1 MRKIRRSS
9 IYLLTIFLFI
19 LYVFFHFGTSE
30 ATDETTQTEDINDK
44 SKSESSA
51 DVIQLQKILVT
62 GDRAYSTASSKSI
75 REFDLNVRP
84 MQTAQDMLQLAPGL
98 VVTQHAGGGKAEQ
111 IFLRGFDADHGTDVA
126 ISTDGIPVNMVSHGH
141 GQGYADLHFVIPELV
156 ESIDLFKGPYFARHG
171 NFSTAGSILFRTKD
185 YIDANMMKIEGGE
198 FNTQKVT
205 GLFQIPGDGEHQ
217 NAYFGAQFYNTDGP
231 VESEQ
236 NFQRSNLFG
245 KFYTRLNDTNKLAFS
260 VSSFSS
266 AWDASGQI
274 PQRAVDSGLIT
285 RFGTID
291 DLEGGQTGRQNLNL
305 VYTATGE
312 NNSRFLVQ
320 PYFTRYNF
328 KLFSNFTFFL
338 DDPENGDMIEQTD
351 DRTLLGLNTQYEFEQ
366 LIYSMQS
373 TTTFGGGFRSDD
385 IDVSLWHSPNRRRLT
400 EKVNSGIIERNL
412 FLWVQEE
419 LIINSQLRLQLGLR
433 GDYFTFNVED
443 HLDRLS
449 DQTTNLPH
457 ASGYAQETMLNPK
470 FNLVYSPLHST
481 DIFFNFGTGFH
492 SNDARDVVIERT
504 VSDLARTFRHQGLSA
519 TQINE
524 RLMQLNFDPAQSGI
538 RTLPRAIGA
547 EIGTRHQFWNRFN
560 IGIAGWLLDL
570 DEELVFVGDAGET
583 EISGKSRRI
592 GIDIEGRAQI
602 LSWLWVDTDVNLSS
616 GKFVDEP
623 SDANEIPLAPRI
635 TSTGGLTAIHPSGFS
650 VNLRY
655 RYIGDRPANEDNSVT
670 AEGHTLVNL
679 GLSYVFGPF
688 KYFAT
693 VENLFDVEWNEAQF
707 DTESRLADET
717 EPVSEIHFTPGN
729 PRNIQAGISY
739 QF

>member
-1 MRKIRRSS
+1 MRKTVLLYFYLPIMLLS
-9 IYLLTIFLFI
+9 ILEFPLFGGI
-19 LYVFFHFGTSE
+19 SQ
-30 ATDETTQTEDINDK
+30 AIAETPQTENDT
-44 SKSESSA
+44 ESTD
-51 DVIQLQKILVT
+51 DVVQLKKILVE

-141 GQGYADLHFVIPELV
+141 GQGYADLHYVIPELV

-171 NFSTAGSILFRTKD
+171 NFSTAGSIMFRTKD
-185 YIDANMMKIEGGE
+185 YIDENMVKIEGGE

-205 GLFQIPGDGEHQ
+205 GLFQVPGSGEHQ
-217 NAYFGAQFYNTDGP
+217 SAYFGAQFYNTDGP

-245 KFYTRLNDTNKLAFS
+245 KFHTHLNETNKLAFS
-260 VSSFSS
+260 VNAFSS

-274 PQRAVDSGLIT
+274 PQRAVDSELIT

-291 DLEGGQTGRQNLNL
+291 DLEGGQTGRQNFNL
-305 VYTATGE
+305 IYTAIGE
-312 NNSRFLVQ
+312 DSSQFFIQ
-320 PYFTRYNF
+320 PYFSRYNF

-351 DRTLLGLNTQYEFEQ
+351 DRTLLGLNTEYQFKRS
-366 LIYSMQS
+366 IRSMQS

-385 IDVSLWHSPNRRRLT
+385 IAVSLWHSPNRRRLT
-400 EKVNSGIIERNL
+400 RRVDSGIIERNL

-419 LIINSQLRLQLGLR
+419 LVVNPKLRLQLGLR

-443 HLDRLS
+443 HLDALS
-449 DQTTNLPH
+449 DASITLPH
-457 ASGYAQETMLNPK
+457 ASGYAQEAMLNPK
-470 FNLVYSPLHST
+470 FNLVYSPLRST
-481 DIFFNFGTGFH
+481 DIFLNFGTGFH
-492 SNDARDVVIERT
+492 SNDARDVVIEQT
-504 VSDLARTFRHQGLSA
+504 ISDLERVFSRQGLNEA
-519 TQINE
+519 EINE
-524 RLMQLNFDPAQSGI
+524 RLVQLNFDSEHSGI
-538 RTLPRAIGA
+538 RTLPRALGA
-547 EIGTRHQFWNRFN
+547 EIGTRHQFWNRLS
-560 IGIAGWLLDL
+560 IGIAGWWLEL

-583 EISGKSRRI
+583 EVSGKSRRI

-602 LSWLWVDTDVNLSS
+602 FSWLWIDTDVNLSS

-623 SDANEIPLAPRI
+623 SDVNEIPLAPRI
-635 TSTGGLTAIHPSGFS
+635 TSTGGLTAAHPSGFGA
-650 VNLRY
+650 NLRY
-655 RYIGDRPANEDNSVT
+655 RHIGDRPANEDSSVT
-670 AEGHTLVNL
+670 AEGHTLVNI
-679 GLSYVFGPF
+679 GLSYAFGPF

-693 VENLFDVEWNEAQF
+693 VENLFDVDWNEAQF
-707 DTESRLADET
+707 DTESRLVDET

-729 PRNIQAGISY
+729 PRNIQAGIRY

>member
-1 MRKIRRSS
+1 MRKTVLSYLYLPTILLS
-9 IYLLTIFLFI
+9 ILGFPLLLE
-19 LYVFFHFGTSE
+19 TSQ
-30 ATDETTQTEDINDK
+30 AIGETSQTENDTQ
-44 SKSESSA
+44 STD
-51 DVIQLQKILVT
+51 DVVQLEKILVK
-62 GDRAYSTASSKSI
+62 GDDAYSTASSKSI
-75 REFDLNVRP
+75 RKFDLNIRP
-84 MQTAQDMLQLAPGL
+84 IHTAQDMLQLAPGL
-98 VVTQHAGGGKAEQ
+98 IVTQHAGGGKAEQ

-141 GQGYADLHFVIPELV
+141 GQGYADLHYVMPELV

-171 NFSTAGSILFRTKD
+171 NFSTAGSIMFRTKD
-185 YIDANMMKIEGGE
+185 YIDENTVKIEGGE

-205 GLFQIPGDGEHQ
+205 GLFQMPGSGEYQ
-217 NAYFGAQFYNTDGP
+217 SAYFGAQFYNTDGP
-231 VESEQ
+231 VEREQ

-245 KFYTRLNDTNKLAFS
+245 KFHTHLNETNELTFS
-260 VSSFSS
+260 VNSFSS

-274 PQRAVDSGLIT
+274 PQRAVDNGLIT

-305 VYTATGE
+305 TYTVIRE
-312 NNSRFLVQ
+312 DNSQFFIQ
-320 PYFTRYNF
+320 PYFSRYNF

-351 DRTLLGLNTQYEFEQ
+351 DRTLLGLNTEYQFKRS
-366 LIYSMQS
+366 IRSMQS
-373 TTTFGGGFRSDD
+373 TTTLGSGFRSDD
-385 IDVSLWHSPNRRRLT
+385 IAVSLWHSPNRRRLT
-400 EKVNSGIIERNL
+400 QRVDSGIIERNL

-419 LIINSQLRLQLGLR
+419 LVVNSKLRLQLGLR

-443 HLDRLS
+443 HLDALS
-449 DQTTNLPH
+449 DASITLPH
-457 ASGYAQETMLNPK
+457 ASGYAQQAMLNPK

-481 DIFFNFGTGFH
+481 DIFLNFGTGFH
-492 SNDARDVVIERT
+492 SNDARDVVIEQT
-504 VSDLARTFRHQGLSA
+504 ISDLERVFSRQGLHD

-524 RLMQLNFDPAQSGI
+524 RLAQLNFDPAHSGI

-547 EIGTRHQFWNRFN
+547 EIGTRHQFWNRLS
-560 IGIAGWLLDL
+560 IGIAGWWLEL

-592 GIDIEGRAQI
+592 GIDIEGRAQL

-623 SDANEIPLAPRI
+623 SDANEIPLAPRM
-635 TSTGGLTAIHPSGFS
+635 TSTGGLTAAHPSGFGA
-650 VNLRY
+650 NLRY
-655 RYIGDRPANEDNSVT
+655 RHIGDRPANEDSSVT
-670 AEGHTLVNL
+670 AEGYTLVNI
-679 GLSYVFGPF
+679 GLSYAFGPF

-693 VENLFDVEWNEAQF
+693 VENLFDVDWNEAQF
-707 DTESRLADET
+707 DTESRLGNET
-717 EPVSEIHFTPGN
+717 SPVSEIHFTPGN

>member
-1 MRKIRRSS
+1 MKKISQSS
-9 IYLLTIFLFI
+9 LYLLTMFVSVIWFLPLFE
-19 LYVFFHFGTSE
+19 TSE
-30 ATDETTQTEDINDK
+30 AIEETTQTENIDNK
-44 SKSESSA
+44 NSSETST
-51 DVIQLQKILVT
+51 DVVQLEKILVT

-75 REFDLNVRP
+75 REFDLNIRP
-84 MQTAQDMLQLAPGL
+84 MKTAQDMLQLAPGL

-141 GQGYADLHFVIPELV
+141 GQGYADLHYVIPELV

-171 NFSTAGSILFRTKD
+171 NLSTAGSVLFRTKD
-185 YIDANMMKIEGGE
+185 YIDANIVKIEGGE

-205 GLFQIPGDGEHQ
+205 GLFQVPGGSEQQ
-217 NAYFGAQFYNTDGP
+217 NTYFGAQFYNTDGS
-231 VESEQ
+231 VESDQ

-245 KFYTRLNDTNKLAFS
+245 KFHTYLNETNKLAFS

-285 RFGTID
+285 RYGTID

-351 DRTLLGLNTQYEFEQ
+351 DRTILGLNTEYEFEQ

-385 IDVSLWHSPNRRRLT
+385 IAVSLWHSPNRRRLT

-443 HLDRLS
+443 HLDTLS
-449 DQTTNLPH
+449 DATTNLPH
-457 ASGYAQETMLNPK
+457 ASGYAQEAMLNPK
-470 FNLVYSPLHST
+470 FNLVYSPLHLT
-481 DIFFNFGTGFH
+481 DVFLNFGTGFH

-504 VSDLARTFRHQGLSA
+504 ISDLARTFRHQGLNA

-524 RLMQLNFDPAQSGI
+524 RLTQLNFDPAQSGI

-547 EIGTRHQFWNRFN
+547 EIGARQQFWNRFN

-592 GIDIEGRAQI
+592 GIDIEARAQI
-602 LSWLWVDTDVNLSS
+602 LSWLWADTDVNLSS

-623 SDANEIPLAPRI
+623 SDANEIPLAPRM
-635 TSTGGLTAIHPSGFS
+635 TSTGGLTAIHPSGLS
-650 VNLRY
+650 ANLRY

-679 GLSYVFGPF
+679 GLSYAFGPF

-693 VENLFDVEWNEAQF
+693 VENLFDVDWNEAQF
-707 DTESRLADET
+707 DTESRLFGEG